1 MPTISQLPSADIVS
15 ASDLIPI
22 SQGGSVHSI
31 SVGALL
37 AQTQPAIIVG
47 PPSLLGRFSIGPG
60 GPDTIALG
68 DGLALNSGTLTSSSF
83 NLGSL
88 PLQTNLDPD
97 DQIVVTNDGTS
108 QLVGLNLVRELF
120 SAGPNIT
127 IDSNGVIS
135 GSALGGGGT
144 YSLAALTS
152 VTAIASGDLV
162 GVNLGGQDHTITYS
176 NLLDGLTIDLA
187 PSAALASDSDTFWVA
202 QTSNTMLRQTLSAL
216 WPWISGK
223 LPSWQRP
230 VIELSVNTSL
240 VGTLHNNAILVC
252 SNPILI
258 SAVTANMGSGF
269 SCELINASSGP
280 VTFSTNVLT
289 SNGSNGLSSYQC
301 GSIRCVTYSVGTVVF
316 ASISAGSS
324 ATVAPGQATGLTT
337 SSVTSTSVT
346 VSWSVP
352 TSGGAVSVYSI
363 LYRITGTTP
372 WLLGGQSN
380 SSLSFMIIGLQPASS
395 YDFAINTTNNIG
407 TGPISPTLTAGTLAA
422 AALPGAPTGVTVSN
436 ITANSMTCSWTAPVI
451 GGTGLVYG
459 VQYRVAGQSS
469 WNSAATNLSAT
480 TTSITNLTPSTSYNI
495 QVTASAS
502 NGSGPPSTVV
512 TAGTVQLVGLV
523 TSIIWNLAPTG
534 TFAHGSGAIGV
545 NVHVTPQTAPV
556 QFGFSTSPTTPP
568 TSWVA
573 GSYVN
578 SDLWGQYV
586 STPATV
592 GSWYAWA
599 EGTDGSAPTV
609 YPTPF
614 TVT

>member
-97 DQIVVTNDGTS
+97 DQIVVTNAGTS
-108 QLVGLNLVRELF
+108 QLVGLNLIRELF

-127 IDSNGVIS
+127 IDASGVIS
-135 GSALGGGGT
+135 SSGLGGGGT
-144 YSLAALTS
+144 YSLTALTS
-152 VTAIASGDLV
+152 VTSIASGDLV
-162 GVNLGGQDHTITYS
+162 GVNQGGQDHSITYS

-187 PSAALASDSDTFWVA
+187 PSAAPASDSDTFWVA
-202 QTSNTMLRQTLSAL
+202 QTNNIMLRQTLSAL

-223 LPSWQRP
+223 LASWKRP
-230 VIELSVNTSL
+230 VIELSVNTTL
-240 VGTLHNNAILVC
+240 VGILHNNAILVC
-252 SNPILI
+252 SSPILI

-280 VTFSTNVLT
+280 VSFSANILT
-289 SNGSNGLSSYQC
+289 STGSNGLSSYQC
-301 GSIRCVTYSVGTVVF
+301 GSIQCVTYSVGTLVF

-324 ATVAPGQATGLTT
+324 ATVAPGQATGLTS
-337 SSVTSTSVT
+337 SSVTSAGVT
-346 VSWSVP
+346 LAWSAP

-363 LYRITGTTP
+363 IYRITGTTS
-372 WLLGGQSN
+372 WLLGGQNN
-380 SSLSFMIIGLQPASS
+380 SSLSFTIVGLQPASS

-407 TGPISPTLTAGTLAA
+407 TGPISPTLTVSTLAT

-436 ITANSMTCSWTAPVI
+436 ITANSMTCSWTAPAI

-459 VQYRVAGQSS
+459 VQYRVVGQSA
-469 WNSAATNLSAT
+469 WISAATNLSTT

-495 QVTASAS
+495 QVTASANS
-502 NGSGPPSTVV
+502 GSGPPSTVI

-523 TSIIWNLAPTG
+523 TSIIWNLAPIG
-534 TFAHGSGAIGV
+534 TFAHGSGAIGI
-545 NVHVTPQTAPV
+545 NVHVNPQTAPV

-568 TSWVA
+568 TAWVT

-586 STPATV
+586 STPATA
-592 GSWYAWA
+592 GSWYGWA

-609 YPTPF
+609 YATPF